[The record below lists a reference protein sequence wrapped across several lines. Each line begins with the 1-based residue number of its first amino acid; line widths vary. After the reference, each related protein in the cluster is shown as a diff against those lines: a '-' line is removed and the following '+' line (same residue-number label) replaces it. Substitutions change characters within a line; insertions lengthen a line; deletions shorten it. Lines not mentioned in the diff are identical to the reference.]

1 MLFALISLTIFSGLL
16 SFPNASAA
24 GLPLTVG
31 NVQFSI
37 NDFGVITNEISWK
50 WVTQTHFV
58 YKSYLTIAH
67 SAYPVGGGS
76 TDVANGYGSG
86 TGDFTVDEPSV
97 YIQSDTVQEIYSSFT
112 QTGVTGVSNDLKIYQ
127 KAFSKE
133 NENWAILMWKLENI
147 YGTDINDLRV
157 GMNFRTRIDDSPG
170 NDLDAWNAADS
181 MYYIEDT
188 ATGNNFM
195 GFASADLNV
204 PMNHYHGTE
213 AGKAGAVDPADDKT
227 LQTALMTNQVFGTPV
242 EISTMVGWEV
252 GTLPA
257 GANVTL
263 PLVISFG
270 TRYQDLSWATTKA
283 REFLVLQSIGL
294 DLTEIQ
300 DFHST
305 DNVKIEIYNHGD
317 MTVSASDIYL
327 TPNGF
332 DIWDTGIW
340 SNTMIAPGEY
350 SVYSLGPGESFAS
363 MEGGKIGLHYVT
375 GFELDSVSF
384 GQQGPAPDPLRD
396 ETIAKYWNGFNYS
409 DEWVR
414 DATPTL
420 GARNDRPGR
429 LDPPPVVLNEI
440 GVNMNQP
447 DDRFIEL
454 YYPGPVTRRLTGW
467 TVVADSEYALPT
479 VDLGPTSRYFVLR
492 GSDFPINFAMDDGTA
507 TGDNVYLY
515 DGTGRLV
522 DMVGW
527 SAPHVT
533 GQTMDRVNDPV
544 QWGFDSFNDPTST
557 EDGWRFGRSPTPQI
571 IYMGP
576 DQSKMVDVG
585 QVAAYDVPLSY
596 AGSSPDVLDITYASS
611 LGWTTVITDAL
622 GAPLTDTDGDFIPDT
637 GAMGVGSMR
646 YLKVEVTAPMDPQS
660 GNINTVYV
668 TATSSV
674 NPNLMVT
681 LILRTTAV
689 VPPYVVLNETA
700 DPETIWLEG
709 TQVFPQE
716 TTITLNVTG
725 AGTPLTWYVP
735 QDTVFVIDN
744 SGSMVWNDPLSL
756 RFTGA
761 KDYVDMMKIPDRAAT
776 VVFAGGA
783 FLVNGRHLSWNY
795 AGVKS
800 DIDGILPPGGGTN
813 IPGGMT
819 IATDELIVYGDPG
832 HVKVEIL
839 LTDGA
844 NSNPANDAV
853 AIQEAQRAANEGII
867 IFTIGLLEGTGV
879 NEFLLQQIAAITGGE
894 YHRAPTAAALKD
906 IYLGIFQ
913 QIMNIA
919 GTKINDPMNPNP
931 MIRDILPPYINYVPG
946 TFRDQNGIPL
956 PPDTI
961 TVNPD
966 GSTTL
971 DWDVDK
977 IFINETWMAKFEVTS
992 SLDGHV
998 PVNVY
1003 PESRVNYTKWDN
1015 STEMVSFPETLI
1027 TVLVPE
1033 PVNPPI
1039 LDVSADQNDVHLAWT
1054 IPGPNISHY
1063 LIYRSS
1069 NQRNFDF
1076 SSPWISTLS
1085 DPTPT
1090 RTDWTDM
1097 GAASPTPKEYYYAVR
1112 AVNTLGAKSITSNTV
1127 GKFTRSFDAGLNA
1140 FSIPLEP
1147 LVGNDI
1153 EWYASS
1159 IPNTVY
1165 IDWMDDS
1172 DHWVRHWTGGPLGR
1186 PGPLDAGEGFQIYTS
1201 APSTFTFVGTPAA
1214 MIMYQEG
1221 MGAELNFRKGLTA
1234 QAIQDKVILYWRS
1247 TLGSFGYLIY
1257 RTNDRMAFHST
1268 SLAPIASLGP
1278 GATSWIDSGAIA
1290 SDAVWYYMVVPL
1302 KAGGKEGSST
1312 YSTGV
1317 ISVTYKEGHNSIG
1330 LPLKPYGLWTLD
1342 HYCEGILGTTGM
1354 AYMTFGVWKFH
1365 AREMPAGVYDPF
1377 IEQGEGYQLSVD
1389 GRATRYTYVGY

>member
-1 MLFALISLTIFSGLL
+1 MIVLLSVTVFSGLMT
-16 SFPNASAA
+16 FPNASAF

-31 NVQFSI
+31 NVKFTI
-37 NDFGVITNEISWK
+37 NDFGVITNEINWK
-50 WVTQTHFV
+50 YITQSHFV
-58 YKSYLTIAH
+58 YKSYLTITH
-67 SAYPVGGGS
+67 SAYPSGGGS
-76 TDVANGYGSG
+76 TDVATGYGSG
-86 TGDFTVDEPSV
+86 TGDYTVDEANV

-127 KAFSKE
+127 TAFSKE
-133 NENWAILMWKLENI
+133 NEDWAILMWKLENI

-157 GMNFRTRIDDSPG
+157 GMNFRTRINDSPG
-170 NDLDAWNAADS
+170 DDLDAWNAADS

-195 GFASADLNV
+195 GFASADSTV

-213 AGKAGAVDPADDKT
+213 AGKAGAVDPNDDKS
-227 LQTALMTNQVFGTPV
+227 LHASLMTNQVVGSPV
-242 EISTMVGWEV
+242 EIACMVGWEV

-270 TRYQDLSWATTKA
+270 TRYQDLSWAATKA
-283 REFLVLQSIGL
+283 KEFLILQKIGL
-294 DLTEIQ
+294 DITEVQ

-305 DNVKIEIYNHGD
+305 DNVKIEIYNDGD
-317 MTVSASDIYL
+317 LPISTSDIYL
-327 TPNGF
+327 SPNGF
-332 DIWDTGIW
+332 DVWDTGVW
-340 SNTMIAPGEY
+340 SNTNIAPGEY
-350 SVYSLGPGESFAS
+350 SVYSLGPGEAFTS
-363 MEGGKIGLHYVT
+363 MEGGRVSLHYMT
-375 GFELDSVSF
+375 GFELDKVSF

-396 ETIAKYWNGFNYS
+396 ETISKLWNGLNYT

-414 DATPTL
+414 DPTPTL
-420 GARNDRPGR
+420 GGQNDRPGR
-429 LDPPPVVLNEI
+429 LDPPPVILNEV
-440 GVNMNQP
+440 GFNMNQP

-454 YYPGPVTRRLTGW
+454 YYPGSVTVSLSGW
-467 TVVADSEYALPT
+467 TIVVDSEYVLPPIT
-479 VDLGPTSRYFVLR
+479 LNPIRRYFVLR
-492 GSDFPINFAMDDGTA
+492 GNDFPVSFAMDDGTT

-533 GQTMDRVNDPV
+533 GQTMDRVNDPA

-557 EDGWRFGRSPTPQI
+557 EGGWRFGRNPTPQI

-585 QVAAYDVPLSY
+585 QVASYDVPLYY
-596 AGSSPDVLDITYASS
+596 AGSSPDVFDITFATS

-622 GAPLTDTDGDFIPDT
+622 GSPLTDTDGDLIPDT
-637 GAMGVGSMR
+637 GSMSVGTLMD
-646 YLKVEVTAPMDPQS
+646 LKVDVTAPMDPQS
-660 GNINTVYV
+660 GNINTVYI

-674 NPNLMVT
+674 NTNLIVT

-689 VPPYVVLNETA
+689 VPPYVILNETA

-709 TQVFPQE
+709 SPVFPQE

-744 SGSMVWNDPLSL
+744 SGSMVWNDPGSL

-761 KDYVDMMKIPDRAAT
+761 KDYVDMMKVPDRAAT
-776 VVFAGGA
+776 VVFAGGS

-795 AGVKS
+795 AAVKS

-813 IPGGMT
+813 IPSGMS
-819 IATDELIVYGDPG
+819 IATDELIGYGDPG
-832 HVKVEIL
+832 HVKIEIL

-844 NSNPANDAV
+844 NSNPANDAI
-853 AIQEAQRAANEGII
+853 ALQEAQRAANEGII
-867 IFTIGLLEGTGV
+867 IFTIGLLAGTGV
-879 NEFLLQQIAAITGGE
+879 NEALLQQIAAITGGE
-894 YHRAPTAAALKD
+894 YHPAPTAAALQD

-919 GTKINDPMNPNP
+919 GTRINDPMNPNP

-946 TFRDQNGIPL
+946 TFRDAISNPL

-971 DWDVDK
+971 DWDLDK
-977 IFINETWMAKFEVTS
+977 IFINETWICKFEVTS
-992 SLDGHV
+992 TLDGHI

-1015 STEMVSFPETLI
+1015 STEMISFPETLI

-1033 PVNPPI
+1033 PVDPPI
-1039 LDVSADQNDVHLAWT
+1039 LDISADQNDVHLAWT

-1063 LIYRSS
+1063 LIYKSLD
-1069 NQRNFDF
+1069 QRNFDF
-1076 SSPWISTLS
+1076 SNHWISTLS
-1085 DPTPT
+1085 DPNPT
-1090 RTDWTDM
+1090 RTDWTDV
-1097 GAASPTPKEYYYAVR
+1097 GAASPTPREYYYAVR
-1112 AVNTLGAKSITSNTV
+1112 AVDTFGSKSITSNTV

-1140 FSIPLEP
+1140 FSLPLEP

-1165 IDWMDDS
+1165 IDWMDNS
-1172 DHWVRHWTGGPLGR
+1172 DHWVRHWMGGPLGR
-1186 PGPLDAGEGFQIYTS
+1186 SGPLDVGEGFQIYTS

-1234 QAIQDKVILYWRS
+1234 QAIQDKVILYWKS
-1247 TLGSFGYLIY
+1247 TPSSIGYQIY

-1268 SLAPIASLGP
+1268 SLTPIAGVGP
-1278 GATSWIDSGAIA
+1278 GVTNWTDFGAIA

-1302 KAGGKEGSST
+1302 KTGGNEGSST
-1312 YSTGV
+1312 YSIGV
-1317 ISVTYKEGHNSIG
+1317 ISVTYKEGHNAMG
-1330 LPLKPYGLWTLD
+1330 LPLKPYGVWTLD
-1342 HYCEGILGTTGM
+1342 YYCENILGTTGM
-1354 AYMTFGVWKFH
+1354 AYMTSGIWKFH

-1377 IEQGEGYQLSVD
+1377 IEQGEGYQISVD
-1389 GRATRYTYVGY
+1389 GQATRYTYVGY